1 MANTGSPD
9 IGSMNASQL
18 SQYIASLMAQLDEK
32 DGLTDNAEDSE
43 ELQEILEEVT
53 APNIPLIN
61 QLMEDTSDKIAVRP
75 DSNTWKFWDGILN
88 VFGKLLDSIAYTNQC
103 HYIKFATGFG
113 LDRWGKEY
121 NVARNGDD
129 DNDYRV
135 RIMLKILSTHS
146 TGTVED
152 ILNVIRQSLVGDVS
166 KTVVQND
173 PDEPDCVDITNIPA
187 ESLTSYKMY
196 QELNDRLR
204 DSVAAGIKINY
215 IAFVESA
222 EIDIKYGLLSQT
234 LYNET
239 TTIKTDIL
247 PDMRQHVQTN
257 T

>member
-43 ELQEILEEVT
+43 ELQEIREEVT

-113 LDRWGKEY
+113 LDCWGKEY
-121 NVARNGDD
+121 NMARNGDD

-135 RIMLKILSTHS
+135 RIMLKIISTHS

-152 ILNVIRQSLVGDVS
+152 ILNVIRSSLIGDVS
-166 KTVVQND
+166 KTVVEND
-173 PDEPDCVDITNIPA
+173 PNESDCIDIKNIPA
-187 ESLTSYKMY
+187 ESLTSYKMF

-215 IAFVESA
+215 IAFVESQ
-222 EIDIKYGLLSQT
+222 DIQVKYGLLSQT
-234 LYNET
+234 IYNN
-239 TTIKTDIL
+239 TIDIKIDSL
-247 PDMRQHVQTN
+247 PDLRKLKQDK
-257 T
+257 